1 MSQQSMRFGTY
12 TEFQSTPGVTD
23 HADLI
28 WDMIA
33 IGEQADRLGFDV
45 FTCLEHP
52 WFEKFAIMPAP
63 LLFFA
68 TLAQRTRNLRF
79 RALCHTLPL
88 HNPMVLAGELATADV
103 LLNGRFDIGVG
114 RGHAWLNDPAN
125 LVLEENVEKF
135 AECLDIIVGTL
146 ANESFSYD
154 GKYYRLDDLRVVPR
168 PVQRPHPPIF
178 QVGSS
183 AKWFKRAAENGYAC
197 MLGGPAPTS
206 VFREPAKLYR
216 QLCEEAGTRPYL
228 GWIKAIWLDEDEE
241 RAHRDARQPVLDFI
255 SYNVSPMHTL
265 PRTTPEEKDRLRN
278 AGYGFYAEDD
288 FPSLEKLT
296 YEQLIEFGIVFVGTP
311 ETVGGQLMELYDE
324 FRFEE
329 LCIVSHFGAMAAESA
344 MQTQRLFARDIMP
357 RLRDASVSE
366 AALQG

>member
-1 MSQQSMRFGTY
+1 MRFGTY
-12 TEFQSTPGVTD
+12 TEFQSTPGGTD
-23 HADLI
+23 HSELI
-28 WDMIA
+28 WDMMA
-33 IGEQADRLGFDV
+33 IGEQADQLGFDV

-63 LLFFA
+63 LPFFTA
-68 TLAQRTRNLRF
+68 LGQRTRNIRF

-88 HNPMVLAGELATADV
+88 HNPMVLAGELALADI

-135 AECLDIIVGTL
+135 AECLDIIEGALSNDT
-146 ANESFSYD
+146 FSYD
-154 GKYYRLDDLRVVPR
+154 GKYYRLDELRVVPR

-183 AKWFKRAAENGYAC
+183 AKWFKRAAQNGYGC
-197 MLGGPAPTS
+197 VLGGPAPTV

-216 QLCEEAGTRPYL
+216 QLCAEAGTTPYL
-228 GWIKAIWLDEDEE
+228 GWIKAIYLDEDEE
-241 RAHRDARQPVLDFI
+241 RAHRDAREAVLNFI

-265 PRTTPEEKDRLRN
+265 PRTSPEEKERLRA

-296 YEQLIEFGIVFVGTP
+296 YEQLIEYGIVFVGSP
-311 ETVGGQLMELYDE
+311 ETVGRQLMELYDE

-329 LCIVSHFGAMAAESA
+329 LCIVSHFGGMPREAAMK
-344 MQTQRLFARDIMP
+344 TQRLFAKEIMP
-357 RLRDASVSE
+357 AMREASVRE
-366 AALQG
+366 AVAT

>member
-1 MSQQSMRFGTY
+1 
-12 TEFQSTPGVTD
+12 
-23 HADLI
+23 
-28 WDMIA
+28 MIA
-33 IGEQADRLGFDV
+33 IGEQADQLGFDV

-52 WFEKFAIMPAP
+52 WFERFEIMPAP
-63 LLFFA
+63 LPFFTA
-68 TLAQRTRNLRF
+68 LAQRTRNIRF

-88 HNPMVLAGELATADV
+88 HNPMVLAGELALADI

-125 LVLEENVEKF
+125 LVLEQNVERY
-135 AECLDIIVGTL
+135 AECLDIIVGAL
-146 ANESFSYD
+146 ANESFSYE
-154 GKYYRLDDLRVVPR
+154 GRYYRCDDLRVVPR
-168 PVQRPHPPIF
+168 PIQRPHPPIF

-183 AKWFKRAAENGYAC
+183 AKWFKRAADNGYRC
-197 MLGGPAPTS
+197 MLGGPAPTA

-216 QLCEEAGTRPYL
+216 QLCHEAGTDPYL

-241 RAHRDARQPVLDFI
+241 RAHRDAREAVLNFI

-265 PRTTPEEKDRLRN
+265 PRTSPQEKARLRD

-288 FPSLEKLT
+288 FPSLENLT

-311 ETVGGQLMELYDE
+311 DTVGDQLLELYEE

-329 LCIVSHFGAMAAESA
+329 LCIVSHFGAMERENA
-344 MQTQRLFARDIMP
+344 MKTQRLFARHVMP
-357 RLRDASVSE
+357 RLREASL
-366 AALQG
+366 AAAVV